1 MTSATTPAIHSS
13 PRTVTEKTLMLF
25 LLCLGGVWEKDGV
38 RSGAKDGFI
47 LPRQTAASS
56 FTPPFQKTHSLISTF
71 SLSRSRRPRACLR
84 SKKRPKCW
92 LKMEQ
97 RIGERE

>member
-38 RSGAKDGFI
+38 RSGEKDGFI

-56 FTPPFQKTHSLISTF
+56 FTPSFSKNSFTYLHIFSKSVSTAPSVSSL
-71 SLSRSRRPRACLR
+71 
-84 SKKRPKCW
+84 
-92 LKMEQ
+92 
-97 RIGERE
+97 